1 MAISYG
7 NYVFPSPAPIV
18 AFADEPI
25 YVAGEID
32 SSLLKITIIG
42 SITGQN
48 LSGLSVI
55 KNRMITGVLGNKYS
69 TLNIEGENFQYC
81 KPISLN
87 FSDSDLTTI
96 LPYSLEL
103 EKYDEKSFSQYYGIA
118 EPTNSWSYQEQ
129 ADRIVQATHTVSAR
143 GIKVDNTDPLIN
155 AKNFVYSNL
164 DGFENLSI
172 INSNTNAFLLSK
184 TEEVDRFTNSY
195 SVTENYSISNSRNPI
210 SNSAIITTNTQVN
223 YSKNGEPSVSVN
235 GSIIGSITGQKV
247 TTGLFS
253 PSKAKEVASSLIEN
267 SRSTYENNIYGQLIS
282 EPTSYNYNINEV
294 ENKIDF
300 TFEFKDPFNVK
311 DGDVLNTYSVNVSA
325 TKDDNT
331 LSVSI
336 NGKLTYDSSLDI
348 FVGGAIESAPRYLK
362 IAAALSTINFYN
374 IASEKYTDFIGATNI
389 YETST
394 YLNQIPISQKITKNP
409 FEPSISYTYVYD
421 NRIDYSNG
429 QLENLEF
436 SISDSLPIPVKEI
449 LESNNGF
456 TTQETISKTLGQ
468 VTVNGSCNEN
478 KTKIAQLKSAID
490 ALAKQSPCHIISTS
504 TTEGDSSISY
514 NKSFYYSS

>member
-7 NYVFPSPAPIV
+7 NYVFPSPAPII
-18 AFADEPI
+18 ALADEAI

-32 SSLLKITIIG
+32 SSLLKISIIG
-42 SITGQN
+42 SITGEN
-48 LSGLSVI
+48 LTALTAV
-55 KNRMITGVLGNKYS
+55 KNQMITGILGNKYS
-69 TLNIEGENFQYC
+69 TLNIEGTTYEYC
-81 KPISLN
+81 KPITLN
-87 FSDSDLTTI
+87 FSDSDLTTF

-103 EKYDEKSFSQYYGIA
+103 EKYDEKSFSQYYGVT

-129 ADRIVQATHTVSAR
+129 NERIVQATHTVSAR
-143 GIKVDNTDPLIN
+143 GVKVDATDPLIN

-164 DGFENLSI
+164 NGFENLSI
-172 INSNTNAFLLSK
+172 INSNNNAFLLSK

-195 SVTENYSISNSRNPI
+195 SVTENYSITNSRTPI
-210 SNSAIITTNTQVN
+210 SNNAIITTNAQVN

-235 GSIIGSITGQKV
+235 GSIIGSITGQQV
-247 TTGLFS
+247 TTGLFT
-253 PSKAKEVASSLIEN
+253 PSNAKKIASDLIE
-267 SRSTYENNIYGQLIS
+267 RSKSSYESTIYGELTS
-282 EPTSYNYNINEV
+282 DPTSYNYSINEV

-300 TFEFKDPFNVK
+300 TFEFRDPFNLK

-325 TKDDNT
+325 SKDDNT
-331 LSVSI
+331 LTVSV

-348 FVGGAIESAPRYLK
+348 FMGGPIESAPRYLK
-362 IAAALSTINFYN
+362 ISAALSTINFYN
-374 IASEKYTDFIGATNI
+374 IASEKYRDFIQATNI

-394 YLNQIPISQKITKNP
+394 YLNQTPISQRITKNP

-436 SISDSLPIPVKEI
+436 SISDSLPIPIKEI

-456 TTQETISKTLGQ
+456 TTQETISKSLGQ
-468 VTVNGSCNEN
+468 ITLNGSCNEDKS
-478 KTKIAQLKSAID
+478 KTSQLKSVID
-490 ALAKQSPCHIISTS
+490 ALPRTQSCHILSTS

-514 NKSFYYSS
+514 SKSFYYS